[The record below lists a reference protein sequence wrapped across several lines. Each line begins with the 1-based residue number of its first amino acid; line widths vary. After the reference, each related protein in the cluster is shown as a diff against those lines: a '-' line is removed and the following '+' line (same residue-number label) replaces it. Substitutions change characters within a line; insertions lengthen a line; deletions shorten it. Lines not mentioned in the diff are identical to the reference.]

1 MSSSVLKDHTYKV
14 VETVAKKDIGVTDAF
29 AWLAKQLKQYVCLIC
44 YILDCFLAHKGQRQT
59 PSTHHRLRQS
69 RHIRYWEIMR
79 EITREKD
86 LEHEEH
92 IQYALF

>member
-1 MSSSVLKDHTYKV
+1 MNSSVLKDHTYKV

-29 AWLAKQLKQYVCLIC
+29 AWLAKQLKQYACLI
-44 YILDCFLAHKGQRQT
+44 YYMLDCFLAHAGQRQT
-59 PSTHHRLRQS
+59 PSTDHRLHPS
-69 RHIRYWEIMR
+69 RHITYWEIMR